1 MVTLAIV
8 LLLTIISAV
17 VVFCTQLKRANC
29 VNKIPFL
36 LPQLDQRGHN
46 LTVLDASLNDIKSD
60 LSQIE
65 TAGPKSGPK
74 IDITYLNEIYAS
86 FFSNTN
92 VNNLSNQSSSEF
104 SINTSLKTHL
114 ESPGEKMNMQ
124 IKYENNGYFPYENS
138 QDSYVY
144 TLPKFDAH
152 INDHFMSNLIVKPTP
167 ASQAKKSPDT
177 LLQNLL
183 EKFEAIYND
192 SITLNTASGLQASN
206 IYSNQSGNNV

>member
-1 MVTLAIV
+1 MLVMVTLAIILV
-8 LLLTIISAV
+8 VTIISV
-17 VVFCTQLKRANC
+17 VILFCMQLKRANC
-29 VNKIPFL
+29 MNKIPFL
-36 LPQLDQRGHN
+36 LPQSDQHVHN

-65 TAGPKSGPK
+65 NPGPKTGPK
-74 IDITYLNEIYAS
+74 IDITYLNEIYSS

-92 VNNLSNQSSSEF
+92 VNDGELFNQSSSEF
-104 SINTSLKTHL
+104 SINTSLKTHSEL
-114 ESPGEKMNMQ
+114 LGEKLNMQ
-124 IKYENNGYFPYENS
+124 INYENNGYFPYENS
-138 QDSYVY
+138 HDSYIY

-152 INDHFMSNLIVKPTP
+152 INDHFMSNLIAKPTP

-192 SITLNTASGLQASN
+192 STASGLQPSN
-206 IYSNQSGNNV
+206 IYSKPN